1 MAIGDSLPKLNKDAR
16 ATILLAFEDLG
27 GLPRLVQWANDANSP
42 QNLSTFYTQIW
53 AKIIPKEI
61 AAKIDTNQKLNIT
74 WDCESQSIEDY
85 TTEDGTS
92 IGSIIEDAIEDDE

>member
-74 WDCESQSIEDY
+74 WDCDTEAITDY
-85 TTEDGTS
+85 TTEDGIS
-92 IGSIIEDAIEDDE
+92 VNDLIEASEDDE